1 MVTGL
6 LAPILA
12 VPIPPLTDYPNHLAR
27 GLFLADGARD
37 AVMQRIFAVHWSII
51 PNLATDLLLPPL
63 MQMMPPLVAGRL
75 VIALAVL
82 LPSVGAIAVSRLW
95 SGRWSL
101 WSLGAGFVAYN
112 TMFLIGVLNFQIAV
126 GVALWG
132 VACWLALADRSLWLA
147 SLTGALFAIGAFI
160 CHLFGFAFYA
170 LLIGC
175 AELAQIDQ
183 RGLRDPAS
191 RRFAAARCLA
201 ALGAVIAPVLLYLAA
216 PFAAAG
222 GEIYWQS
229 PGKKF
234 DFLLVPLL
242 AYSRPLALVA
252 AGAIALPLAVWALR
266 RRLRVARLALYAA
279 PLLFMAYAWLPVG
292 AKGGYW
298 IDTRVPVLL
307 GFLLFACV
315 VPRDLPRWQARLAA
329 VVLGSL
335 FIARMTSIT
344 LIWIAAQPEIADV
357 RRVLQPVTPGSRVLV
372 VDGNRGKDPLTL
384 GAAAAHGFGGVYRH
398 YGAFAFIDRRAFWSD
413 AFALPGQ
420 QPVAELEPYNHSGD
434 GGALPPRPYT
444 RLVAAASAPSADTT
458 EFMQGWASKEDFVLL
473 LDAQALPDAAAL
485 LPRYLRPLAQSST
498 AILFAVKR

>member
-266 RRLRVARLALYAA
+266 RRLRVARLAAA
-279 PLLFMAYAWLPVG
+279 LHGLCLAAGGGQRWLLDRHQG
-292 AKGGYW
+292 
-298 IDTRVPVLL
+298 
-307 GFLLFACV
+307 
-315 VPRDLPRWQARLAA
+315 ARLAGLPA
-329 VVLGSL
+329 VRLRRS
-335 FIARMTSIT
+335 ARS
-344 LIWIAAQPEIADV
+344 AALAGALSCGGA
-357 RRVLQPVTPGSRVLV
+357 RQPVHR
-372 VDGNRGKDPLTL
+372 
-384 GAAAAHGFGGVYRH
+384 AHDLDH
-398 YGAFAFIDRRAFWSD
+398 PDLDRRA
-413 AFALPGQ
+413 A
-420 QPVAELEPYNHSGD
+420 GD
-434 GGALPPRPYT
+434 CRRAARP
-444 RLVAAASAPSADTT
+444 AASYA
-458 EFMQGWASKEDFVLL
+458 G
-473 LDAQALPDAAAL
+473 
-485 LPRYLRPLAQSST
+485 
-498 AILFAVKR
+498 